1 MIQKCKRFISDY
13 QLIQP
18 KERVLIALSGGA
30 DSVFLLYFLLQIRD
44 EMELDVRAVHVEH
57 GLRGE
62 ESIKD
67 ARFVGK
73 LCEQYQIPLMEFSC
87 KIAESAQQNGR
98 TIEEEARVVRYRFFE
113 ETALKWEADKI
124 AIAHNATDDVETIL
138 FHMIR
143 GSGLTGLTGIR
154 PIRERYIRPLLC
166 VTGKEIRSFLDE
178 HGYEYCMDESNQDI
192 RYSRNRIR
200 HCILPQMEEINPGV
214 YGHVADMKKEL
225 LEVRDFVEEATKQAI
240 AQYTDYRDGT
250 YQIYQDCFLKEKGYM
265 QNMVIYQTLVKC
277 AKSAK
282 DIERIHVESVRNL
295 MDSQVGK
302 RIHLPYKM
310 VAYRSYRGLEIEQA
324 NQEENEERPYLG
336 AVELEIPGVTHAEY
350 WGVTIKTRVFSYN
363 GNEASI
369 PKNQCTKWFDYDIIK
384 KRLVIRK
391 RQPGDYIAIHQ
402 DGSLKTIKKLFTD
415 EKVPEKQRNDQ
426 MLLMM
431 EDECLWAVGIRMSEA
446 AKVSAST
453 RQILE
458 IIIDGGFSN
467 E

>member
-1 MIQKCKRFISDY
+1 MIQKCKKFISDY

-18 KERVLIALSGGA
+18 KDRILIALSGGA
-30 DSVFLLYFLLQIRD
+30 DSVFLFYLLLQIRE
-44 EMELDVRAVHVEH
+44 EMELDLRAVHVEH
-57 GLRGE
+57 GLRGD

-67 ARFVGK
+67 AQFVGK
-73 LCEQYQIPLMEFSC
+73 LCEQYQIPLQEYC
-87 KIAESAQQNGR
+87 CNITKSAKKSGR

-113 ETALKWEADKI
+113 ETSKMWEIDKI

-154 PIRERYIRPLLC
+154 PIREQYIRPLLC
-166 VTGKEIRSFLDE
+166 ITGKEIRTFLD
-178 HGYEYCMDESNQDI
+178 GNGVRYCIDETNQDI
-192 RYSRNRIR
+192 KYSRNRIR

-214 YGHVADMKKEL
+214 FGHMEDMKKEL
-225 LEVRDFVEEATKQAI
+225 MEVRDFVEEATKQAI
-240 AQYTDYRDGT
+240 DQYTDYRDGT
-250 YQIYQDCFLKEKGYM
+250 YQIYQDCFLKEKGYL
-265 QNMVIYQTLVKC
+265 QNRVIYQTLVQC
-277 AKSAK
+277 AQSAK

-310 VAYRSYRGLEIEQA
+310 VAYRSYRGLEIEQVK
-324 NQEENEERPYLG
+324 QEDDEERSYLG
-336 AVELEIPGVTHAEY
+336 AVELEIPGVTNAEY
-350 WGVTIKTRVFSYN
+350 WDATIQTRVFSYD
-363 GNEASI
+363 GTEASI

-415 EKVPEKQRNDQ
+415 EKIPEKQRNDQ

-431 EDECLWAVGIRMSEA
+431 EDECLWAVGIRMSET

-458 IIIDGGFSN
+458 IKIDGGCWN